1 MKVLYSFRGHAKQY
15 IRKHSGTRSRLLQH
29 SVNTKDVM
37 GVVVGEDIWWR
48 RAHSGGKLKIIADQV
63 WGYLLVSTSNS
74 LA

>member
-1 MKVLYSFRGHAKQY
+1 MQ
-15 IRKHSGTRSRLLQH
+15 QH
-29 SVNTKDVM
+29 SVKTEDVR
-37 GVVVGEDIWWR
+37 GVVVGEVFWWS

>member
-1 MKVLYSFRGHAKQY
+1 MQ
-15 IRKHSGTRSRLLQH
+15 QH
-29 SVNTKDVM
+29 SVKTEEVR
-37 GVVVGEDIWWR
+37 GVVVGEDLWWR